1 MRQISLLLIII
12 VLFSGCARALVG
24 DKTPVE
30 KVYYRSQGVQL
41 PKIKEIKV
49 LPYTGYQKSFY
60 PVINPPVVKR
70 VWILPFQTET
80 GALVGGFWMCI
91 IVKEPSWYIET
102 YERKTRIKPV
112 VIPYK
117 EEK

>member
-1 MRQISLLLIII
+1 
-12 VLFSGCARALVG
+12 
-24 DKTPVE
+24 
-30 KVYYRSQGVQL
+30 
-41 PKIKEIKV
+41 
-49 LPYTGYQKSFY
+49 
-60 PVINPPVVKR
+60 VKR

-80 GALVGGFWMCI
+80 GALVGGFWMYI
-91 IVKEPSWYIET
+91 IVQEPSWYIET